1 MHDDLLNCAT
11 YSLGIVGTI
20 KDLLFMINRKLFSV
34 LEARL
39 VETVQVGEMDS
50 QPHQAAFTER
60 FFDTKRQQ
68 TSSEIITDRV
78 QMRRN
83 RVGSTTEIEVMWDV
97 KDVVEVLWEI
107 GVSSVPDNRTPTID
121 SQIAQSPNYS

>member
-1 MHDDLLNCAT
+1 VHDDLLNCAT
-11 YSLGIVGTI
+11 YSLGIIGTI

-60 FFDTKRQQ
+60 FLDPKRQQ

-97 KDVVEVLWEI
+97 KDVVEVLLADRNQLRARLPEPHHRLTDRAI
-107 GVSSVPDNRTPTID
+107 SKL
-121 SQIAQSPNYS
+121 